1 MLQHRSLQS
10 NAGEGGVAC
19 GGGLPAVGSGGGQ
32 REALGGAVRSH
43 LGPHPATRR
52 RSGARLVQVQT
63 GPGPGTSLDK
73 VSFPRAGG
81 FTLGR
86 ARRSADTVRYHMRDV
101 ELSQHA

>member
-32 REALGGAVRSH
+32 REALGGAMRSH

-63 GPGPGTSLDK
+63 GPGTSLDK
-73 VSFPRAGG
+73 VSFPRPEGPLWAV
-81 FTLGR
+81 LGVLLIQ
-86 ARRSADTVRYHMRDV
+86 SDFI
-101 ELSQHA
+101 